1 MLCNTNWRERD
12 EPGSRDMPDLK
23 SLMSEP
29 IAICAV
35 GAAVGVLIIWLVTK
49 LGWLKSPS
57 DSDAGE

>member
-1 MLCNTNWRERD
+1 
-12 EPGSRDMPDLK
+12 MPDLK

-49 LGWLKSPS
+49 LGWLKTPS